1 MRSNFID
8 YASAPELPI
17 CFQVFLFFFV
27 AVGFFWSSWSFFQ
40 VRDTDTAT
48 IMGKAGLEVQKP
60 ANSIE
65 HAEVQGEEMQK

>member
-1 MRSNFID
+1 ML
-8 YASAPELPI
+8 LP
-17 CFQVFLFFFV
+17 QNFLFVFRCFYFFV